1 MSVVSMQKMLIAGAR
16 EEQDAVLKEL
26 QRRRVFHLS
35 KLSEENLS
43 APEVKERLAK
53 AEKQAQL
60 ADHALKLLSE
70 YAPGSEGM
78 LASLKGGKELNFGEW
93 EARAEK
99 LSQAAALAESLL
111 EKQKAIGKP
120 LPAPPVHRFFWKG
133 WFPGKG

>member
-93 EARAEK
+93 EARAESSHRPPRWQNPCWRSRK
-99 LSQAAALAESLL
+99 PS
-111 EKQKAIGKP
+111 GKP